1 MSLTIIGKALAAA
14 VIAAVSFGMSSGA
27 QAQDKLKVIV
37 FPGLS
42 NLAQFAAE
50 AQGFYKK
57 RNLAVEVIYTPNS
70 TELRT
75 GLAQGKYDIAHGG
88 VDNAVAQVEND
99 KTDLFIFMGGN
110 SGLNSLFVQPE
121 IKTYEQLRGTT
132 MAVDSP
138 NTAFALLLYKM
149 LDVKGIKRDQYK
161 VQPVGATHLRL
172 AAMLKDKTYSAAML
186 SPPGSIQALKGGLR
200 DLGSAVSVVG
210 PYQSDGGWVLRSW
223 GKANA
228 DTLTRYIQ
236 ANIEGIRWALDPKN
250 RAALVAIVAARL
262 KMPPEIVAESLK
274 LADEQ
279 KGFAV
284 DARFDTEGF
293 RNVLQLRADM
303 LGTWGGKPPAP
314 EKYLDL
320 SYYDRALK
328 GL

>member
-1 MSLTIIGKALAAA
+1 MGMAGARRWAIAAAALAMAMTN
-14 VIAAVSFGMSSGA
+14 SA
-27 QAQDKLKVIV
+27 QAQDKLRVSV

-50 AQGFYKK
+50 SQGFYKK
-57 RNLAVEVIYTPNS
+57 RNLAVELINTPNS

-121 IKTYEQLRGTT
+121 IKSYEQLRGTT
-132 MAVDSP
+132 MAVDAP

-149 LDVKGIKRDQYK
+149 LDVKGIKRGEYK
-161 VQPVGATHLRL
+161 VEPVGATHLRL

-186 SPPGSIQALKGGLR
+186 SPPGSIQAAKEGLR

-228 DTLTRYIQ
+228 DALTRYIQ

-250 RAALVAIVAARL
+250 RAELIKVTASRL
-262 KMPPEIVAESLK
+262 KLPPDVGADSLK
-274 LADEQ
+274 VADDQ
-279 KGFAV
+279 KGFAA
-284 DARFDTEGF
+284 DARFDMEGF
-293 RNVLQLRADM
+293 RNVLTLRADM

>member
-1 MSLTIIGKALAAA
+1 MGLTIIGKTLAAA
-14 VIAAVSFGMSSGA
+14 AIAAVSFGMGGGA

-50 AQGFYKK
+50 SQGFYKK

-70 TELRT
+70 TELRS
-75 GLAQGKYDIAHGG
+75 GLAAGRYDIAHGG

-121 IKTYEQLRGTT
+121 IKSYEQLRGTT

-186 SPPGSIQALKGGLR
+186 SPPGSIQALKGGLK

-236 ANIEGIRWALDPKN
+236 ANVEGIRWALNPAN
-250 RAALVAIVAARL
+250 RAALIATVAARL

-279 KGFAV
+279 KGFAT
-284 DARFDTEGF
+284 DARFDIEGF
-293 RNVLQLRADM
+293 RNVLRLRADI

>member
-1 MSLTIIGKALAAA
+1 MRLTIIGRTLAAA
-14 VIAAVSFGMSSGA
+14 AIAAVSFGMGSGA

-75 GLAQGKYDIAHGG
+75 GLAAGRYDIAHGG

-186 SPPGSIQALKGGLR
+186 SPPGSIQALKGGLK

-236 ANIEGIRWALDPKN
+236 ANVEGIRWALDPKN
-250 RAALVAIVAARL
+250 RDALVAIVAARL

-274 LADEQ
+274 VADAQ
-279 KGFAV
+279 KGYAV
-284 DARFDTEGF
+284 DARFDLEGF

>member
-1 MSLTIIGKALAAA
+1 MGLTIIGKALAAA
-14 VIAAVSFGMSSGA
+14 AIAAVSFGVTSGA

-75 GLAQGKYDIAHGG
+75 GLAAGRYDIAHGG

-149 LDVKGIKRDQYK
+149 LEVKGIKRGDYK

-186 SPPGSIQALKGGLR
+186 SPPGSIQALQGGLK

-236 ANIEGIRWALDPKN
+236 ANVEGIRWALDPKN
-250 RAALVAIVAARL
+250 RAALIAVVAARL

-274 LADEQ
+274 LADDQ

-284 DARFDTEGF
+284 DSRFDLEGF

-314 EKYLDL
+314 DKYLDL

>member
-1 MSLTIIGKALAAA
+1 
-14 VIAAVSFGMSSGA
+14 
-27 QAQDKLKVIV
+27 
-37 FPGLS
+37 
-42 NLAQFAAE
+42 
-50 AQGFYKK
+50 
-57 RNLAVEVIYTPNS
+57 
-70 TELRT
+70 
-75 GLAQGKYDIAHGG
+75 
-88 VDNAVAQVEND
+88 
-99 KTDLFIFMGGN
+99 
-110 SGLNSLFVQPE
+110 
-121 IKTYEQLRGTT
+121 

-186 SPPGSIQALKGGLR
+186 SPPGSIQALKGGLK

-236 ANIEGIRWALDPKN
+236 ANVEGIRWALDPKN
-250 RAALVAIVAARL
+250 RDALVAIVAARL

-274 LADEQ
+274 VADAQ
-279 KGFAV
+279 KGYAV
-284 DARFDTEGF
+284 DARFDLEGF

>member
-1 MSLTIIGKALAAA
+1 MGLTIIGKSLVAAVLAATSLVA
-14 VIAAVSFGMSSGA
+14 SGA

-50 AQGFYKK
+50 LQGFYKK
-57 RNLAVEVIYTPNS
+57 RNLAVELINTPNS
-70 TELRT
+70 DELRK
-75 GLAQGKYDIAHGG
+75 GLAEGRYDIAHGG

-121 IKTYEQLRGTT
+121 IKSYEQLRGTT
-132 MAVDSP
+132 MAVDAP

-149 LDVKGIKRDQYK
+149 LDVKGIKRSDYK
-161 VQPVGATHLRL
+161 VAPVGATHLRL

-186 SPPGSIQALKGGLR
+186 SPPGSIQAAKAGLK

-223 GKANA
+223 GKAHA

-236 ANIEGIRWALDPKN
+236 ANVEGIRWALDPKN
-250 RAALVAIVAARL
+250 RAALTAVVAARL
-262 KMPPEIVAESLK
+262 KLPAEVVTELMKVA
-274 LADEQ
+274 DDQ
-279 KGFAV
+279 RGFAA
-284 DARFDTEGF
+284 DARFDIEGF
-293 RNVLQLRADM
+293 RNVLKLRADM
-303 LGTWGGKPPAP
+303 LGTWGGTPPAP
-314 EKYLDL
+314 DKYLDL